1 MEPPTLQAIDTE
13 YSADSVETCPSQPTT
28 VALGTYQLRK
38 KPGDDGSVENAKPAD
53 RLGRLVLYTASP
65 AGLKETQR
73 VDMPAILDM
82 KWGAAVGPHR
92 ALETLAIANSV
103 GQVQFW
109 QLAAASSL
117 AEPQL
122 AHLFTFSLDD
132 PTTLCLSLDWANR
145 LPRYHAADA
154 NIAVSLSTGAVTILH
169 CTATGATATTEFA
182 AHDFEAW
189 ITAYA
194 DPTTLVTGGDD
205 MLLKLWDTRTDM
217 TSPIFTSRKH
227 EAGVCSAQAHPT
239 KDHILATGSY
249 DEHVLIWDRRAMRR
263 PVHDVHVGG
272 GAWRIKWHPHDE
284 GRMVVAGMHAGFFV
298 VDVDAAGGATITH
311 SYTKQESLAYG
322 VDWCLPG
329 GSHVASCSFYDHALH
344 FWPAAIE

>member
-1 MEPPTLQAIDTE
+1 MKPPTVQAIDTE
-13 YSADSVETCPSQPTT
+13 HSADSVETCPSQPTT

-38 KPGDDGSVENAKPAD
+38 KPGDDGSVENAKPAA

-65 AGLKETQR
+65 AGLKETQH

-82 KWGAAVGPHR
+82 KWGAAVDPHS
-92 ALETLAIANSV
+92 AQETLAIANSV
-103 GQVQFW
+103 GQVHT
-109 QLAAASSL
+109 ATA
-117 AEPQL
+117 
-122 AHLFTFSLDD
+122 LDD

-145 LPRYHAADA
+145 LPRYHTADA
-154 NIAVSLSTGAVTILH
+154 NVAVSLSTGAVTILH

-217 TSPIFTSRKH
+217 SSPIVTSRKH

-249 DEHVLIWDRRAMRR
+249 DEHVLIWDRRAMRQ

-284 GRMVVAGMHAGFFV
+284 GRMVMAGMHAGFFV
-298 VDVDAAGGATITH
+298 VDVAAAVGATITH

-329 GSHVASCSFYDHALH
+329 GSYVASCSFYDHALH
-344 FWPAAIE
+344 FWSAAIE